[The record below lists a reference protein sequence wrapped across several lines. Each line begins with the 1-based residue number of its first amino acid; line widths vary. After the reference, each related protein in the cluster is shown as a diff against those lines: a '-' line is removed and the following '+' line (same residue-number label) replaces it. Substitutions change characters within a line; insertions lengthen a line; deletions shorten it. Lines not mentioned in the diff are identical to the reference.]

1 MPVTRAPVKVAC
13 FIGVEGR
20 GGNAGRKF
28 LGALRCLW
36 RIPLMFLVVV
46 GGCLLAIFLL
56 PHGPKPGTAGAG
68 LLRNWSRLFL
78 RCFGVRVKRVGE
90 PLHDPVMFVA
100 NHGSWMDITVLHA
113 IRPADFVAKAEIGRW
128 PLVGW
133 MARRGGTIFH
143 QRGSTDSLAQ
153 VMTVMSGR
161 LRGGRSI
168 AAFPEGGTAP
178 AGTLK
183 VFHARILQ
191 AALDAA
197 APVQPVALRYL
208 RNGEPAPDML
218 FTKGESFLHNVG
230 RVLATRSLTA
240 EVHFLKPVVFDPEG
254 GRRRMAEA
262 ARAEIAQALGIPA

>member
-1 MPVTRAPVKVAC
+1 
-13 FIGVEGR
+13 
-20 GGNAGRKF
+20 
-28 LGALRCLW
+28 LGSLRCAW
-36 RIPLMFLVVV
+36 RIPLMLLVVV
-46 GGCLLAIFLL
+46 GGCLLGIFLL
-56 PHGPKPGTAGAG
+56 PHGAKPGSAGAA

-100 NHGSWMDITVLHA
+100 NHGSWMDINVVHA
-113 IRPADFVAKAEIGRW
+113 IRPAGFVAKAEIGHW

-153 VMTVMSGR
+153 VMAVMSER
-161 LRGGRSI
+161 LRAGCSI

-197 APVQPVALRYL
+197 APVQPIALRYL
-208 RNGEPAPDML
+208 RNGVPAPEVL
-218 FTKGESFLHNVG
+218 FTRGESFLHNVG

-240 EVHFLKPVVFDPEG
+240 EVHFLEPVVFSPEG
-254 GRRRMAEA
+254 GRRRMAET
-262 ARAEIAQALGIPA
+262 ARAEIAQVLGIGAC

>member
-1 MPVTRAPVKVAC
+1 MGP
-13 FIGVEGR
+13 
-20 GGNAGRKF
+20 
-28 LGALRCLW
+28 LRCAW
-36 RIPLMFLVVV
+36 RIPLMLLVVV

-56 PHGPKPGTAGAG
+56 PRGPRPGTAGAG
-68 LLRNWSRLFL
+68 LLRNWSRMFL
-78 RCFGVRVKRVGE
+78 RCFGVRVQRMGE

-113 IRPADFVAKAEIGRW
+113 IRPADFVAKAEIGHW

-153 VMTVMSGR
+153 VMSVMSDR
-161 LRGGRSI
+161 LRTGRSI

-208 RNGEPAPDML
+208 RNGVPAPDLL
-218 FTKGESFLHNVG
+218 FTRGESFLHNIG
-230 RVLATRSLTA
+230 RVLATRTLTA

-254 GRRRMAEA
+254 GRRRMAET
-262 ARAEIAQALGIPA
+262 ARAEIATVLGITT

>member
-1 MPVTRAPVKVAC
+1 M
-13 FIGVEGR
+13 
-20 GGNAGRKF
+20 
-28 LGALRCLW
+28 GALRCAW
-36 RIPLMFLVVV
+36 RLPLLLAVVI
-46 GGCLLAIFLL
+46 GGCLASIFLL
-56 PHGPKPGTAGAG
+56 ARGPKPGTAGAA
-68 LLRNWSRLFL
+68 LLTGWSRLFL
-78 RCFGVRVKRVGE
+78 RLFGVRVVRRGD

-113 IRPADFVAKAEIGRW
+113 VRPADFVAKAEIGRW

-143 QRGSTDSLAQ
+143 QRGSTNSLAA
-153 VMTVMSGR
+153 VMGVMSGR
-161 LRGGRSI
+161 LREGRSI

-191 AALDAA
+191 AALDAG

-208 RNGEPAPDML
+208 CDGAPAPGIL
-218 FTKGESFLHNVG
+218 FKPGESFLHNVL

-240 EVHFLKPVVFDPEG
+240 EVHFLAPVAFEPEG
-254 GRRRMAEA
+254 GRRRMAET
-262 ARAEIAQALGIPA
+262 ARAEIASVLGIAA

>member
-1 MPVTRAPVKVAC
+1 
-13 FIGVEGR
+13 
-20 GGNAGRKF
+20 
-28 LGALRCLW
+28 LGSLRCAW
-36 RIPLMFLVVV
+36 RVPLLLLVVL
-46 GGCLLAIFLL
+46 GGCLLGIFLL

-78 RCFGVRVKRVGE
+78 RCFGVRVERRGE

-100 NHGSWMDITVLHA
+100 NHGSWMDISVLHA

-143 QRGSTDSLAQ
+143 RRGSTDSLAQ
-153 VMTVMSGR
+153 VMTVMSDR
-161 LRGGRSI
+161 LRAGRSI

-208 RNGEPAPDML
+208 RNGAPAPDML
-218 FTKGESFLHNVG
+218 FTPGEGFLHNVI

-240 EVHFLKPVVFDPEG
+240 EVHFLKPVPFDPEG
-254 GRRRMAEA
+254 GRRRMAET
-262 ARAEIAQALGIPA
+262 ARAEIAQVLGIAT